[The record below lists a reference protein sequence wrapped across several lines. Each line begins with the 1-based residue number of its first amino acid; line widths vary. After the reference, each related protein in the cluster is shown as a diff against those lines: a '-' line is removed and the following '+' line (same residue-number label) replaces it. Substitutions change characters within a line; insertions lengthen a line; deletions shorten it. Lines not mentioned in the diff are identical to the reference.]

1 MTGPRKLAT
10 SKETNEAEKDYLIRE
25 KLGLIVKKRL

>member
-10 SKETNEAEKDYLIRE
+10 SKETNGTEEYYLIKE
-25 KLGLIVKKRL
+25 KLPLLVKERL

>member
-1 MTGPRKLAT
+1 MTGPRKLTT
-10 SKETNEAEKDYLIRE
+10 SKETNETEEYYLIRE